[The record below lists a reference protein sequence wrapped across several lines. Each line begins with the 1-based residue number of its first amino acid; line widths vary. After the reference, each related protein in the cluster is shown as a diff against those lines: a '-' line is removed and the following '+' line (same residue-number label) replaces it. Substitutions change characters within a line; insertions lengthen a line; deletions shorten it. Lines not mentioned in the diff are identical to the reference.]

1 MTDCIIYPGINL
13 IYIENDYKWGVSSSG
28 VIMFN
33 LLESFSKP
41 ENNRSMAESIIK
53 IIIVDNDS
61 FVRQGMKKL
70 IEKEWD
76 LNVIMGTEDTEEAL
90 SFIHNEHPDLAIVDI
105 SLDAEETGLKF
116 IKTLSAGFP
125 GLRTLVL
132 SIHDNN
138 VFAERVFHAGAH
150 GYITKDV
157 APSVIIE
164 SIRTVMS
171 GKPYL
176 YGGMPEEDK

>member
-1 MTDCIIYPGINL
+1 MVCQRYNS
-13 IYIENDYKWGVSSSG
+13 V
-28 VIMFN
+28 
-33 LLESFSKP
+33 
-41 ENNRSMAESIIK
+41 IK

-76 LNVIMGTEDTEEAL
+76 LNVILGTENAEEAL
-90 SFIHNEHPDLAIVDI
+90 SFINHEHPDLAIVDI
-105 SLDAEETGLKF
+105 SLDFEETGLNF
-116 IKTLSAGFP
+116 VKTLSTRFH
-125 GLRTLVL
+125 GLKTLVL

-138 VFAERVFHAGAH
+138 VFAERVFRAGAH

-157 APSVIIE
+157 APTVIIE

-176 YGGMPEEDK
+176 YGGIPKED